1 MTVISMSQY
10 RLQKERDIASY
21 TITELKQL
29 LKDGDL
35 DLFQLMMVQ
44 QRLTEIDRNLIKE
57 YSE

>member
-1 MTVISMSQY
+1 MSQY